1 MNCFQNYD
9 FSYRERFLVLGSW
22 GKLTSAEIDIDYG
35 NFDLCHALEM
45 SKSVNIEA
53 QYCLATIDT
62 GKSNV
67 NKM

>member
-1 MNCFQNYD
+1 MKV
-9 FSYRERFLVLGSW
+9 FLVLGSW
-22 GKLTSAEIDIDYG
+22 GKLTSAGIDKDYG